1 MVSPI
6 DGGTVLITGAS
17 SGIGRCIAEQIGHR
31 AKLLVLVARRKD
43 RLDELAKLLV
53 GRHPTLEVETFSCD
67 VSDRDALDRFVGQIS
82 ESIGQIDVLIN
93 NAGLGDMSVFD
104 RSSLKKQQFM
114 IDVNIVAL
122 VRLTH
127 AFLPGMIARGRG
139 AVLMIGSGFGLGY
152 MPGVAT
158 YVATKHFVHGFSESL
173 HTELA
178 GTGVHV
184 AQLCPGPVATEFE
197 ENMGNFTGQKV
208 PALLEISA
216 ERCASVAIAAVD
228 KRRALVIPHIFF
240 KLLLWSAALTPRWL
254 TRFFMRILGKR
265 VRRLQENRA
274 STSASSTS
282 ATQESGR
289 N

>member
-6 DGGTVLITGAS
+6 DGGTILITGAS
-17 SGIGRCIAEQIGHR
+17 SGIGRCIAEQIGRR
-31 AKLLVLVARRKD
+31 AKMLVLVARRKD
-43 RLDELAKLLV
+43 RLDELAKVLV

-67 VSDRDALDRFVGQIS
+67 VSDRAALDDFIQEVRDKVGDV
-82 ESIGQIDVLIN
+82 DVLIN

-104 RSSLKKQQFM
+104 RSALKKQQFM
-114 IDVNIVAL
+114 IDVNISAL

-127 AFLPGMIARGRG
+127 AFLPGMIARARG

-184 AQLCPGPVATEFE
+184 AQVCPGPVATEFE

-208 PALLEISA
+208 PGLLEISA
-216 ERCASVAIAAVD
+216 EQCAVAAVAAVD

-240 KLLLWSAALTPRWL
+240 KLLLWSAALTPRWM
-254 TRFFMRILGKR
+254 TRMFMRILGKR
-265 VRRLQENRA
+265 VRRVQAAKLP
-274 STSASSTS
+274 
-282 ATQESGR
+282 G
-289 N
+289 